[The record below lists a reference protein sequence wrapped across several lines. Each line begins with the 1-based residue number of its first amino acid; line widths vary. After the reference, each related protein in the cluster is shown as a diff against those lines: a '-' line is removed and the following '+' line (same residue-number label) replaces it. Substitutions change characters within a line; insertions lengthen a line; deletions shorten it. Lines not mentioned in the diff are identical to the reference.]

1 MPERARRVVK
11 PPTRRPDPLR
21 GRHVEPPRRTVWLFD
36 MDDTLHD
43 ASWRV
48 FPRMNAEMSA
58 YIERHLGVDAARADG
73 LRQHF
78 WRRYGA
84 TLLGLMH
91 EHGVRA
97 DHFLAETHR
106 FADLA
111 RLLRADASQRA
122 ALRRLPGRKYVLT
135 NAPRAYALRVLGA
148 LGMLREFDGVIAIED
163 MCQFG
168 RLRPKPD
175 ARMLRHVLRRLG
187 LRPAQCVL
195 VEDTIGHLRTA
206 RALGVRGV
214 WFTRYAHRA
223 VRRQSPAAA
232 AAAAAVRLRPRSRHG
247 RPGYVSARTASLW
260 QLPRL
265 VRGPGSR

>member
-1 MPERARRVVK
+1 M
-11 PPTRRPDPLR
+11 TSLR
-21 GRHVEPPRRTVWLFD
+21 HRDEAPRRTVWLFD

-48 FPRMNAEMSA
+48 FERMNSEMSL
-58 YIERHLGVDAARADG
+58 YIQRHLEVDAQRADH

-84 TLLGLMH
+84 TLLGLMR

-97 DHFLAETHR
+97 EHFLRETHR
-106 FADLA
+106 FADLS

-122 ALRRLPGRKYVLT
+122 ALRRLAGRKYVLT
-135 NAPRAYALRVLGA
+135 NAPRAYALRVLREF
-148 LGMLREFDGVIAIED
+148 GMLREFDGVIAIED
-163 MCQFG
+163 MRQFG
-168 RLRPKPD
+168 SLRPKPD

-195 VEDTIGHLRTA
+195 VEDTLGHLRAA
-206 RALGVRGV
+206 RAVGLRGV

-223 VRRQSPAAA
+223 QRRQSAAA
-232 AAAAAVRLRPRSRHG
+232 AAASHAVRLRRRSRHG
-247 RPGYVSARTASLW
+247 RPCYIDARTASLW
-260 QLPRL
+260 HLARIAR
-265 VRGPGSR
+265 RGPR

>member
-1 MPERARRVVK
+1 MPPPDDMRPRRVEA
-11 PPTRRPDPLR
+11 PR
-21 GRHVEPPRRTVWLFD
+21 GTVWLFD

-58 YIERHLGVDAARADG
+58 YIQRHLGVDAEHADR
-73 LRQHF
+73 LRQHL

-97 DHFLAETHR
+97 EHFLAETHR

-135 NAPRAYALRVLGA
+135 NAPRAYAMRVLSA
-148 LGMLREFDGVIAIED
+148 FGMLREFDGVIAIED

-168 RLRPKPD
+168 HLRPKPD

-187 LRPAQCVL
+187 LRARQCVL
-195 VEDTIGHLRTA
+195 VEDTVGHLRAA
-206 RALGVRGV
+206 RAVGLRGV

-223 VRRQSPAAA
+223 VRRQSAAA
-232 AAAAAVRLRPRSRHG
+232 QAAAAAVRLRSRTRHG
-247 RPGYVSARTASLW
+247 RPAYVSARTASLW
-260 QLPRL
+260 HLPRL
-265 VRGPGSR
+265 VRRQRPD

>member
-1 MPERARRVVK
+1 MRGARA
-11 PPTRRPDPLR
+11 
-21 GRHVEPPRRTVWLFD
+21 ESPRRTVWLFD

-48 FPRMNAEMSA
+48 FPRMNQEMSA
-58 YIERHLGVDAARADG
+58 YIQRHLRVDAERADE
-73 LRQHF
+73 LRRHF

-97 DHFLAETHR
+97 EHFLEQTHR
-106 FADLA
+106 FSDLA
-111 RLLRADASQRA
+111 RLLRADAAQRA

-148 LGMLREFDGVIAIED
+148 FDMLREFDGVIAVED
-163 MCQFG
+163 MRQFG
-168 RLRPKPD
+168 KLRPKPD
-175 ARMLRHVLRRLG
+175 PRMLRHVLRRLG
-187 LRPAQCVL
+187 VRPAQCVL
-195 VEDTIGHLRTA
+195 VEDTLGHLRSA
-206 RALGVRGV
+206 RALGLRGV

-223 VRRQSPAAA
+223 ARRQADAAA
-232 AAAAAVRLRPRSRHG
+232 RASAQSPRLHRAGRHG
-247 RPGYVSARTASLW
+247 RPGYVSARTSSLW

-265 VRGPGSR
+265 VPAGPRR

>member
-1 MPERARRVVK
+1 MRGARA
-11 PPTRRPDPLR
+11 
-21 GRHVEPPRRTVWLFD
+21 ESPRRTVWLFD

-43 ASWRV
+43 ASWQV
-48 FPRMNAEMSA
+48 FPRMNLEMTA
-58 YIERHLGVDAARADG
+58 YIQRHLQVDAQRADE
-73 LRQHF
+73 LRRHF

-97 DHFLAETHR
+97 EHFLEETHR
-106 FADLA
+106 FSDLA
-111 RLLRADASQRA
+111 RLLRADAAQRA

-148 LGMLREFDGVIAIED
+148 FDMLREFDGVIAVED
-163 MCQFG
+163 MRQFG
-168 RLRPKPD
+168 KLRPKPD

-187 LRPAQCVL
+187 VRPAQCVL
-195 VEDTIGHLRTA
+195 VEDTLGHLRSA
-206 RALGVRGV
+206 RALGLRGV

-223 VRRQSPAAA
+223 ARRQAAGAAA
-232 AAAAAVRLRPRSRHG
+232 ASAQAQRLQRAGRHG

-265 VRGPGSR
+265 IPARPGS